1 MSKLVIIPNSIDSI
15 NSLVNKDIDGFILS
29 IKNLSV
35 NSSFYITINEL
46 ENIIPIIKKSN
57 KKIYISVN
65 KNMFNSDL
73 EYLKDTLIKLNNMN
87 IDKILFYDLSV
98 LSLVNKL
105 NINKELVIYQDH
117 LNNSIYSHNFYKKRN
132 INSSFIASDITYKE
146 INDIKDNCDI
156 CIFMYVYGYIPMSNS
171 KRFLV
176 TNYLKHINK
185 SIKDK
190 YYYIKERDNYYM
202 IIEDNDGTTVYSKD
216 KLNLINEIDKINN
229 IDYYVINGFN
239 ISDEEIIDMIDKF
252 NNNFTDNNTDNYTG
266 FLNVNT
272 IYKVKNNE

>member
-1 MSKLVIIPNSIDSI
+1 MSKLVIIPNTLESI
-15 NSLVNKDIDGFILS
+15 NNLVKKDIDGLIIS

-35 NSSFYITINEL
+35 NASFYVDVNEL
-46 ENIIPIIKKSN
+46 EDIIKVVKDNN
-57 KKIYISVN
+57 KKIYISLN

-98 LSLVNKL
+98 ISLVNKL

-132 INSSFIASDITYKE
+132 INSSFISSDITYKE
-146 INDIKDNCDI
+146 INDIKDSSKMS
-156 CIFMYVYGYIPMSNS
+156 IFMYVYGYIPMSNS
-171 KRFLV
+171 KRYLV

-185 SIKDK
+185 DIEDK

-202 IIEDNDGTTVYSKD
+202 IVEDNDGTTVYSKD
-216 KLNLINEIDKINN
+216 KINLINEMDKIKN

-239 ISDEEIIDMIDKF
+239 LSDEEVNDMIDKF
-252 NNNFTDNNTDNYTG
+252 NNNYKDDTDNYTG

>member
-1 MSKLVIIPNSIDSI
+1 MSNLVIIPNSIDSI
-15 NSLVNKDIDGFILS
+15 YNLVNKDIEGIILS
-29 IKNLSV
+29 VMNLSV
-35 NSSFYITINEL
+35 NASFYITIEEL
-46 ENIIPIIKKSN
+46 VDIIPIIKKNN

-65 KNMFNSDL
+65 KNMFNNDL
-73 EYLKDTLIKLNNMN
+73 DNLKNTLIKLNNMDV
-87 IDKILFYDLSV
+87 DKILFYDLSV
-98 LSLVNKL
+98 ISLVNKL

-132 INSSFIASDITYKE
+132 INSSFISNDITYKE
-146 INDIKDNCDI
+146 INDIKDSTNMS
-156 CIFMYVYGYIPMSNS
+156 IFMYVYGYIPMSNS

-185 SIKDK
+185 DVKDK

-202 IIEDNDGTTVYSKD
+202 IIEDEDGTTVYTKD

-239 ISDEEIIDMIDKF
+239 INDDEIEEMVDKF
-252 NNNFTDNNTDNYTG
+252 NNKYKDDTDNYTG

>member
-29 IKNLSV
+29 IKNLFV

-46 ENIIPIIKKSN
+46 ENIISIIKKNN
-57 KKIYISVN
+57 KKIYISLN

-73 EYLKDTLIKLNNMN
+73 EYLKEVLIKLNNMD

-105 NINKELVIYQDH
+105 NINKELVIFQDH

-132 INSSFIASDITYKE
+132 INSSFISSDITYKE
-146 INDIKDNCDI
+146 INDIKEKTNMD
-156 CIFMYVYGYIPMSNS
+156 IFMYVYGYIPMSNS

-185 SIKDK
+185 DVKDK

-202 IIEDNDGTTVYSKD
+202 IIEDDDGTTVYSKD
-216 KLNLINEIDKINN
+216 KLNLINEMDKIKN

-239 ISDEEIIDMIDKF
+239 INDEEIIDMIDKF
-252 NNNFTDNNTDNYTG
+252 NNNYKDDTDNYTG

>member
-1 MSKLVIIPNSIDSI
+1 MSKLVIIPNTLESI
-15 NSLVNKDIDGFILS
+15 NDLVKKDIDGLILS
-29 IKNLSV
+29 IKKLSV
-35 NSSFYITINEL
+35 NASFYVDVNEL
-46 ENIIPIIKKSN
+46 DNIIKVVKDNN
-57 KKIYISVN
+57 KNIYISLN

-73 EYLKDTLIKLNNMN
+73 EYLKDTLIKLNNMD

-132 INSSFIASDITYKE
+132 INSSFISSDITHKE
-146 INDIKDNCDI
+146 INDIKNSSNMS
-156 CIFMYVYGYIPMSNS
+156 IFMYVYGYIPMSNS
-171 KRFLV
+171 KRYLV

-185 SIKDK
+185 DVKDK

-202 IIEDNDGTTVYSKD
+202 IVEDNDGTTVYSKD
-216 KLNLINEIDKINN
+216 KLNLINEIDKIKN

-239 ISDEEIIDMIDKF
+239 LSDEEVNDMIDKF
-252 NNNFTDNNTDNYTG
+252 NNNYSDNADNYTG